1 MPRDLTYRVSRAIV
15 HLYVRAMLQLDV
27 VWKCPPPDGPVILAA
42 NHPSCTDPFLLPLMF
57 HRPIRL
63 LITHNAFQVPGFG
76 SFLRHLGHVPVVR
89 REGLPALDAAR
100 TLLQA
105 GGSVALF
112 PEGRLSPRRGGFRAA
127 RTGAARLAILTG
139 VPVLPIGI
147 HLLRTKN
154 YGIVSTVTGKRTVGY
169 WYVHGPYH
177 VTVGAALRFEGDVTH
192 ETKVA
197 DASLTIMKQIVELA
211 VESEKRFKSDP
222 QPAAVTPS

>member
-27 VWKCPPPDGPVILAA
+27 VWNCPPPEGPVILAA

-63 LITHNAFQVPGFG
+63 LITQNAFQVPGFG

-100 TLLQA
+100 ELLEA

-112 PEGRLSPRRGGFRAA
+112 PEGRLSPRRGGFRVP
-127 RTGAARLAILTG
+127 RTGVARLAMLTG
-139 VPVLPIGI
+139 VPVIPIGI
-147 HLLRTKN
+147 HLLRAKN
-154 YGIVSTVTGKRTVGY
+154 YGIVSKVTGKRTVGY
-169 WYVHGPYH
+169 WYFHGPYH
-177 VTVGAALRFEGDVTH
+177 VTVGAALRFGGDVTQ
-192 ETKVA
+192 EAKVGE
-197 DASLTIMKQIVELA
+197 ASRTIMQRIIELA
-211 VESEKRFKSDP
+211 LESEQRAKHVPRL
-222 QPAAVTPS
+222 ALVAPS